1 MFRLEA
7 ENRGRWW
14 KAGASWQG
22 RNLNKSNQNATQ
34 DNTPDI
40 VTNQSNK
47 VQEVLLLIFH
57 FKKLK
62 LSFICLH
69 SQIIRL

>member
-1 MFRLEA
+1 MHRLEA

-22 RNLNKSNQNATQ
+22 RNLNKSNPNATQ
-34 DNTPDI
+34 DNKPET

-47 VQEVLLLIFH
+47 VQEVLLFFF
-57 FKKLK
+57 FK
-62 LSFICLH
+62 
-69 SQIIRL
+69 